1 MAPAVFQVPPWRYCR
16 LRVSSSTPSSRPSIV
31 PGDFAGDAPD
41 QEIRQPAGD
50 GVAPCPAPT
59 RLAVRRRPARAG
71 REPASARRHPA
82 TRRAGR
88 RVRRRLLLA
97 LLPRAQPPP
106 QDQHQLVAPE
116 VPWHRRRDRDTDT
129 ELAAAGWL
137 AVRIWEH
144 EGHWARQGIVS
155 RGPRRRAPFNP
166 GGQGVNHSSTAL
178 ARGHLVAR
186 VAAGQASISQL
197 GIDLDV
203 AALSVTDL
211 ERGAV
216 GIESGSQARSASART
231 VGDYWLVTADQ
242 ASSTIWRR
250 SDLRGFQPRS
260 A

>member
-41 QEIRQPAGD
+41 QEIRHPAGD

-106 QDQHQLVAPE
+106 QDQHQLAAPE
-116 VPWHRRRDRDTDT
+116 VPWHRPSRPGHRHRTRRGR
-129 ELAAAGWL
+129 LARRQDLGARGPLGAAGDRL
-137 AVRIWEH
+137 PGATA
-144 EGHWARQGIVS
+144 EGTVHRGAEGAGRRVDPANEAREVGS
-155 RGPRRRAPFNP
+155 RRGTNSPRRR
-166 GGQGVNHSSTAL
+166 SSC
-178 ARGHLVAR
+178 
-186 VAAGQASISQL
+186 
-197 GIDLDV
+197 
-203 AALSVTDL
+203 
-211 ERGAV
+211 
-216 GIESGSQARSASART
+216 SARRARAPGT
-231 VGDYWLVTADQ
+231 CRPGSRPSRA
-242 ASSTIWRR
+242 
-250 SDLRGFQPRS
+250 
-260 A
+260 